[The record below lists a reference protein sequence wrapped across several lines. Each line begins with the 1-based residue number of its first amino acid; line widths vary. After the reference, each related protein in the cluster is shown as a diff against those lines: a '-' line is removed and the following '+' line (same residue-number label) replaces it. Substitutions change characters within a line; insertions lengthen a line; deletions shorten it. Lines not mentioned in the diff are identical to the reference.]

1 LRSTKKTTKETHK
14 KTIEKNPK
22 TFKTSAKNQPKT
34 MKNPPKLVTKTFF
47 ITYPLFLI
55 DSGTFV
61 TNRVIQSYIY
71 ILLAVYNGLLIGCL
85 YSTNDGLVLNNN
97 SIYLYI
103 TKPVKIV
110 LSHHR
115 ELLEG

>member
-1 LRSTKKTTKETHK
+1 M
-14 KTIEKNPK
+14 IE
-22 TFKTSAKNQPKT
+22 
-34 MKNPPKLVTKTFF
+34 
-47 ITYPLFLI
+47 
-55 DSGTFV
+55 
-61 TNRVIQSYIY
+61 SYIY
-71 ILLAVYNGLLIGCL
+71 ILLAVFNGLLIGCL